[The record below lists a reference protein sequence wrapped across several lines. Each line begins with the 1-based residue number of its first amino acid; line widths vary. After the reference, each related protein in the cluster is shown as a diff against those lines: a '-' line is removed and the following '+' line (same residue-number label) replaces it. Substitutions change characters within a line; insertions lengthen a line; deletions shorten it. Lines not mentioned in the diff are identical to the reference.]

1 MALQIHRPHDSL
13 FRSYLSNIKRAKT
26 FFKVYLPEDIQSLC
40 DFSTLKLESGSFVEK
55 NLRQYFSDILYS
67 VQIDGERA
75 YVYPLIEHQTT
86 PRRMTSFQIFG
97 YVYGVMKQHL
107 DKGYPDLPVVVPILY
122 YRGKVTPY
130 PYTGNLFD
138 CFGKQKELAKMIYS
152 RPYSI
157 VDIASMSDDEIRT
170 HEDIAILDF
179 SQKYSALN
187 QDIQDWA
194 ENIVEELKKGYLSSE
209 QCQTLLYY
217 TFRDADTRDV
227 KQLLVMLKNIPTY
240 GEDIMSV
247 AQKLEEQGLQ
257 KGLQTGLH
265 QGFEKGVK
273 SVERSMRSKG
283 LDRETIQEILSLS
296 KKLEQEKV

>member
-1 MALQIHRPHDSL
+1 VTIQIHKPHDSL
-13 FRSYLSNIKRAKT
+13 FRNYLSNLKRVKT
-26 FFKVYLPEDIQSLC
+26 FFKIYLPADIKSVC

-67 VQIDGERA
+67 VQIDGEQA

-86 PRRMTSFQIFG
+86 PKRMTPFQIFG

-130 PYTGNLFD
+130 PYTGNLFN
-138 CFGKQKELAKMIYS
+138 CFGKQKELAKVVYS

-157 VDIASMSDDEIRT
+157 IDVASLSDDEIRT
-170 HEDIAILDF
+170 HEDIAILEF
-179 SQKYSALN
+179 AQKYSALN

-217 TFRDADTRDV
+217 IFRDTDTRDV
-227 KQLLVMLKNIPTY
+227 RQLLARLKNIPTY

-257 KGLQTGLH
+257 KGLHQGLH
-265 QGFEKGVK
+265 QGFKKGVK
-273 SVERSMRSKG
+273 SVERSMQSKG
-283 LDRETIQEILSLS
+283 LDQKTIQEILKLS
-296 KKLEQEKV
+296 KQLEQEEA